1 MKIFLRLN
9 IQLRNLNYMMIQ
21 QIKYILHKKYNSN
34 YISNSNYV
42 FMNNTFFYNL
52 NINLKVVISFRMTE
66 VNIVKIWYESINT
79 DRMIIKHYGN

>member
-1 MKIFLRLN
+1 MFLR
-9 IQLRNLNYMMIQ
+9 ITHFSTI
-21 QIKYILHKKYNSN
+21 
-34 YISNSNYV
+34 
-42 FMNNTFFYNL
+42 L